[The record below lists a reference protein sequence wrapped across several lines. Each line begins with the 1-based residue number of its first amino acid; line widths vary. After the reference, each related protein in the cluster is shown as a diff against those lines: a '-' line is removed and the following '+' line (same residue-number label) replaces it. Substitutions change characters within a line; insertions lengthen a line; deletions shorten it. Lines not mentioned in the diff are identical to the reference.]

1 MMTTAARPA
10 LGNAP
15 DDAELARAAAAGDRR
30 AFAAIYDRYST
41 RLFDFCVGMLRDRD
55 GAADCVQDTFVTA
68 ASRLAQLREP
78 DRLGSWLYA
87 IARNEALARIRARR
101 REQPSEYLPETASG
115 DAGPDTLAARS
126 ELADL
131 ISEACGGLSDRD
143 RAVYELA
150 YRQGLDGRELA
161 DALGVS
167 HTNANTLVGRLRDN
181 VERALGA
188 LLVCRGAAT
197 NPDRCPELA
206 ALVEHWDGRF
216 TVLIR
221 KRVARHIEGCATC
234 DEDRRRRVNPVALL
248 GSVPLLLPAPAALRG
263 HTLTLVAH
271 TVPLPPLPPGPPVAP
286 AGGGHVGGGV
296 GSAHGSGGSASWWPP
311 RVFDTSDLGA
321 PPPAPHPGAAPQ
333 PGASA
338 GPPAPR
344 QRGGPFAPPTRR
356 APAPP
361 AASTPAPQQPYLLRD
376 VVAPPAP
383 VDPLPIDPQSGR
395 FGGHVTAL
403 LVGVLVVLL
412 LLVAGGGIVLAQR
425 LDYQVAPASS
435 PGASTPAGA
444 TAPVTT
450 TPAGPSVAAQT
461 VPVPAATPSGH
472 PTTTFAAPPAPVTA
486 TRSLPVVVPSVD
498 TTPPV
503 LAPRAPVFTTPSL
516 PTTTSSQGLVPQV
529 VTSPDTVATTP
540 SSAGPSAAATTATFP
555 FRHWSGASAQDPA
568 PSPPSVA
575 STYCPGTHYGGPCP
589 HP

>member
-1 MMTTAARPA
+1 MTTAARPA
-10 LGNAP
+10 LG
-15 DDAELARAAAAGDRR
+15 DGRGDAELARAAVAGDQR
-30 AFAAIYDRYST
+30 AFAAIYDRYAD

-87 IARNEALARIRARR
+87 VARNEALARIRARR

-115 DAGPDTLAARS
+115 EAGPDTLAARS

-181 VERALGA
+181 IERSLGA
-188 LLVCRGAAT
+188 LLVCRGTAT

-221 KRVARHIEGCATC
+221 KRVARHIEGCAVC

-263 HTLTLVAH
+263 HTLTLVAR
-271 TVPLPPLPPGPPVAP
+271 TVALPPLPPGPPVAH
-286 AGGGHVGGGV
+286 AGAGHIGAGV
-296 GSAHGSGGSASWWPP
+296 GSAPGPGGPQSWWPP
-311 RVFDTSDLGA
+311 HVFDTSDLGS
-321 PPPAPHPGAAPQ
+321 PPPPPHPGSPPHQ
-333 PGASA
+333 P
-338 GPPAPR
+338 
-344 QRGGPFAPPTRR
+344 GGPFAPATQL
-356 APAPP
+356 APYKG
-361 AASTPAPQQPYLLRD
+361 YLPRD
-376 VVAPPAP
+376 LIAPPAP
-383 VDPLPIDPQSGR
+383 VDPLPTDSETGR
-395 FGGHVTAL
+395 FGGHTTAL
-403 LVGVLVVLL
+403 LVGVLVMLL
-412 LLVAGGGIVLAQR
+412 LIVAGGGIVLAQR
-425 LDYQVAPASS
+425 LNYQVAPASTS
-435 PGASTPAGA
+435 GVSTTPA
-444 TAPVTT
+444 APAPITT
-450 TPAGPSVAAQT
+450 TPSVPTVAPQT
-461 VPVPAATPSGH
+461 VPVPAATPPGH
-472 PTTTFAAPPAPVTA
+472 PTTTFAAPPAHVSTTPPAPFVA
-486 TRSLPVVVPSVD
+486 PSVD

-503 LAPRAPVFTTPSL
+503 LAPPAPVVTTPAL
-516 PTTTSSQGLVPQV
+516 PTTTTSQVPVPQV
-529 VTSPDTVATTP
+529 VTPDDTTTTVAPPPTT
-540 SSAGPSAAATTATFP
+540 TFP
-555 FRHWSGASAQDPA
+555 FGHRGGVSQQDPD
-568 PSPPSVA
+568 PSAA
-575 STYCPGTHYGGPCP
+575 STYCPGTHYGGPCT